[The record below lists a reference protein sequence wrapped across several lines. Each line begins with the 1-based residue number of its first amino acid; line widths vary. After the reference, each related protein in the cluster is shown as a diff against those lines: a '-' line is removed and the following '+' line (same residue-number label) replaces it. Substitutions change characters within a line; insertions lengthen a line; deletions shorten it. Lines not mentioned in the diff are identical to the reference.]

1 MPRRSMLHA
10 TRRATFKAYYSR
22 PWSITSCHND
32 DRSKTLARTPLT
44 HLHSTTDWA
53 PPSYPY
59 HPSLSFL
66 SHLCRDGFPPKTFK
80 CWGKDNRMTLS

>member
-10 TRRATFKAYYSR
+10 TRRATFKAYY
-22 PWSITSCHND
+22 
-32 DRSKTLARTPLT
+32 RSKTLARTPLT